1 MSATYA
7 EGYIKVLPLIVTS
20 SILCAPPS
28 LEATVSIYRKR
39 RRVSLDFVKLRFMN
53 YYSQGV
59 HKLKYT
65 LKDDVNAGLSSQFR
79 IVITL

>member
-20 SILCAPPS
+20 STLCAPPS
-28 LEATVSIYRKR
+28 LEATVSISRKR
-39 RRVSLDFVKLRFMN
+39 REISLDFVKLRFMN
-53 YYSQGV
+53 SQVV

-79 IVITL
+79 IVIKL